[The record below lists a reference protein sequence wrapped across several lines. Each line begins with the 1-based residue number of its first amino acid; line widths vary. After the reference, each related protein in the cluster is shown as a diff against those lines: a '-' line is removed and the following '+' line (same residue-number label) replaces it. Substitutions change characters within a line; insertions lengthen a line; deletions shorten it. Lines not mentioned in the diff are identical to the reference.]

1 MVKGGV
7 EWPLEDRFG
16 KFVNATDS
24 QPSKAE
30 LRRSLLKARQALH
43 PDLWRE
49 KSDRI
54 CTQLHNWSVFSKAQT
69 VLAYFSFRQ
78 EPDLSPL
85 FTPSRIWGFPRC
97 VDKSMV
103 WHQWIPTPIGSKQYP
118 LQTGAFGIVEPH
130 PYAPQVQPAD
140 VDLILVPTVACDVWG
155 YRLGYGGGFYDRML
169 SSPEWI
175 GKPTIGIVFEFA
187 RLPRL
192 PIDPWD
198 RSLQGICTEAGL
210 FLKEE

>member
-1 MVKGGV
+1 MK
-7 EWPLEDRFG
+7 
-16 KFVNATDS
+16 ATDS
-24 QPSKAE
+24 QLKKAE

-54 CTQLHNWSVFSKAQT
+54 CVELQNSALFAQART
-69 VLAYFSFRQ
+69 ILAYFSFRQ

-85 FTPSRIWGFPRC
+85 FTSSHTWGFPRC
-97 VDKSMV
+97 VEQAML
-103 WHQWIPTPIGSKQYP
+103 WHQWSPEVSFSRSYP
-118 LQTGAFGIVEPH
+118 LLTGAFGILEPH
-130 PYAPQVQPAD
+130 PYSPKIQPET
-140 VDLILVPTVACDVWG
+140 VDLILVPAVACDVWG

-169 SSPEWI
+169 SSPQWI

-187 RLPRL
+187 RLPRV

-198 RSLQGICTEAGL
+198 RPLQGICTEAGL